1 MGIRIITDSTA
12 DFSNEE
18 VKMYN
23 IEVVPLLVNF
33 GGDFYRERLDITSE
47 GFYERLM
54 VAKELPGTSQP
65 SPNDYLRIFH
75 DADDKKDEV
84 IVITISS
91 KLSGTYQNCV
101 LAQKLSQYESID
113 IIDSLNTTLG
123 QKVMV
128 LQAIRMRDEGKSCK
142 EIVEFLETRKK
153 DVTLLVY
160 LDTLDYLVK
169 GGRVSRVAGVA
180 GEILGIRP
188 VVTIIDGEVTTL
200 SKERGRVKALNA
212 ILSLINET
220 GYDPDLPIC
229 YGYTYPYET
238 GVEVKKFFIDNGF
251 PEADITSVGAVVGTH
266 GGPNAG
272 GIGYYK
278 KLK

>member
-18 VKMYN
+18 AINYN

-33 GGDFYRERLDITSE
+33 GANFYRERIDITSE

-54 VAKELPGTSQP
+54 TAKELPGTSQP
-65 SPNDYLRIFH
+65 SPNDFLRIFH
-75 DADDKKDEV
+75 DACDKHDDV

-101 LAQKLSQYESID
+101 LAQKLSQYDNID
-113 IIDSLNTTLG
+113 IIDSLNTTLA
-123 QKVMV
+123 QKCLV
-128 LQAIRMRDEGKSCK
+128 LQAIKMRDTGKSSK
-142 EIVEFLETRKK
+142 EIVEFLEARKK
-153 DVTLLVY
+153 DATLLVY

-188 VVTIIDGEVTTL
+188 VVTIKDGEVTML
-200 SKERGRVKALNA
+200 GKERGRIKALNM
-212 ILSLINET
+212 ILSIVNET
-220 GYDPDLPIC
+220 GIDYELPIS

-238 GVEVKKFFIDNGF
+238 GVEFKEFFVNNGF
-251 PEADITSVGAVVGTH
+251 PEADLTAVGAVVGTH
-266 GGPNAG
+266 GGPKAG
-272 GIGYYK
+272 GIGYFK
-278 KLK
+278 KAR